1 MVILLT
7 AMEDT
12 TSASYGYKLGADF
25 YLSKPFEIDILITL
39 IYNQLKTRERTRSL
53 YAESA
58 KVLSPIDV
66 TTSSA
71 DEQFLI
77 HLNRLI
83 TENMNN
89 RTFSIQFL
97 VDRIGVGRTTFYQKV
112 KILTGMSVNEYINK
126 LRINQALQLLENSD
140 ATVSEIA
147 DKVGFSY
154 QCHFSTAFKQITGM
168 TPTEYRQSKK
178 R

>member
-1 MVILLT
+1 M
-7 AMEDT
+7 
-12 TSASYGYKLGADF
+12 
-25 YLSKPFEIDILITL
+25 
-39 IYNQLKTRERTRSL
+39 
-53 YAESA
+53 
-58 KVLSPIDV
+58 

-126 LRINQALQLLENSD
+126 LRITQALHLLENSD